1 MDAAVLLEAE
11 WTVVVNEV
19 WIASIP
25 QKEVMMTSLSFGF
38 DGNSLFFSLQ
48 AIRRIVE
55 RDHLTPDEAK
65 RRLSSQMTNQQRFPH
80 AHVLLCT
87 YWAESV
93 TQQQVERAWNLLMQ
107 RIPPNPIVID

>member
-1 MDAAVLLEAE
+1 MDRCCKRSLDRFDSSERSDVY
-11 WTVVVNEV
+11 
-19 WIASIP
+19 IMDFSIRW
-25 QKEVMMTSLSFGF
+25 KFS
-38 DGNSLFFSLQ
+38 DRFSLQ

-55 RDHLTPDEAK
+55 RDHLTADEAK

-107 RIPPNPIVID
+107 RIPPNPIQPCS